1 MAIIYGCTNF
11 NSANY
16 NSLATVDD
24 GSCIIAGTR
33 LHNITGEL
41 TQQILA
47 VGSNINVSSI
57 SLTNINFG
65 GSTLIDLYI
74 ERQLAGKFYLL
85 KKVKLPVGA
94 TLIHDIRS
102 FNNSSG
108 EFGLFIKL
116 TKSDVFTLTGTIDPI
131 ADPTVTG
138 VGTLFLTEVQ
148 VGDEIIVTGETR
160 TVASIAS
167 NTSLEVTVATTNTA
181 NDTTPDCSPKSRI
194 DVILS

>member
-85 KKVKLPVGA
+85 KKVEIPVGV
-94 TLIHDIRS
+94 TLIHDVVGLR
-102 FNNSSG
+102 NEVG

-116 TKSDVFTLTGTIDPI
+116 TKSDVFTLTGTINPI

>member
-65 GSTLIDLYI
+65 CSPLIDLYI

-85 KKVKLPVGA
+85 KKVEIPVGV
-94 TLIHDIRS
+94 TLIHDVV
-102 FNNSSG
+102 
-108 EFGLFIKL
+108 GLRNE
-116 TKSDVFTLTGTIDPI
+116 
-131 ADPTVTG
+131 
-138 VGTLFLTEVQ
+138 VG
-148 VGDEIIVTGETR
+148 
-160 TVASIAS
+160 
-167 NTSLEVTVATTNTA
+167 
-181 NDTTPDCSPKSRI
+181 
-194 DVILS
+194 

>member
-1 MAIIYGCTNF
+1 MAIIYGCTD
-11 NSANY
+11 STAANY
-16 NSLATVDD
+16 NPLATNDN
-24 GSCIIAGTR
+24 GHCIASKH
-33 LHNITGEL
+33 HNVTGEL
-41 TQQILA
+41 VQELLA
-47 VGSNINVSSI
+47 PGDNIRVSSI
-57 SLTNINFG
+57 SLTNTNFG
-65 GSTLIDLYI
+65 GSTLVDLYI
-74 ERQLAGKFYLL
+74 EKQLTGKFYLL
-85 KKVKLPVGA
+85 KKVELPVGA

-138 VGTLFLTEVQ
+138 VGTLFLAEVQ

-160 TVASIAS
+160 TVASITDTT
-167 NTSLEVTVATTNTA
+167 NLEVTVATTNTA
-181 NDTTPDCSPKSRI
+181 NDTTPDCSPKSRV

>member
-85 KKVKLPVGA
+85 KKVEIPVGE
-94 TLIHDIRS
+94 TLIHDVVGLR
-102 FNNSSG
+102 NEVG

-116 TKSDVFTLTGTIDPI
+116 TKSDVFTLTGTINPI

-138 VGTLFLTEVQ
+138 VGTLFLAEVQ

-160 TVASIAS
+160 TVASITDTT
-167 NTSLEVTVATTNTA
+167 NLEVTVATTDTD
-181 NDTTPDCSPKSRI
+181 NDTSPDCSPKSRV